1 LVHQLSP
8 SEVIPKPVGTTKAK
22 GSATTTSDYA
32 TIAEIV
38 VTKDKTFHLAKVV
51 VSCPEDVVFKL
62 VWDGE
67 DISVEYC
74 VMGKLPFTDWFPWG
88 WHPCKG
94 DGTKKFEVQAKY
106 PSGGTA
112 ATAYCELSGEEV

>member
-8 SEVIPKPVGTTKAK
+8 SEAIPKPSATTKAN
-22 GSATTTSDYA
+22 GSAVTTASYA
-32 TIAEIV
+32 TIVEIT

-51 VSCPEDVVFKL
+51 VSCSEDVMFKL
-62 VWDGE
+62 LWGGE
-67 DISVEYC
+67 DVSIEYY

-88 WHPCKG
+88 WQPCEG
-94 DGTKKFEVQAKY
+94 DGVKKFKLQAKY

-112 ATAYCELSGEEV
+112 GTVHAEICGEEE

>member
-8 SEVIPKPVGTTKAK
+8 SEVIPKPLVNAKAK
-22 GSATTTSDYA
+22 GSATTNSDYA

-51 VSCPEDVVFKL
+51 VSCPEDVMFKL
-62 VWDGE
+62 VWGGE
-67 DISVEYC
+67 DISVEYY

-88 WHPCKG
+88 WHPCFG
-94 DGTKKFEVQAKY
+94 DGSKKFELQAKY

-112 ATAYCELSGEEV
+112 ETVHAEICGEED